1 MKLYSLLSYT
11 LLYSIV
17 PDNRKP
23 LLCNKK
29 MAMDGYNIYLA
40 TFDFPLYIS
49 KKLIQTAEEI
59 YLLIEQLLERG
70 LGRSQALGIFLV
82 SLIPKINWALRIEDY
97 VKETIQDYKRIDELM
112 AQTFYLITNPRQFTE
127 EDFMGEQRQITIQN
141 FINIMSAPLNR
152 NGFNSILPGRNF
164 ETSKQRTNSML
175 PSNYNTKT
183 CSSNSKN
190 TMNNKIAQR
199 QLLTWIRLQHR
210 FYTNIM
216 TLQTWNF
223 KEQSTSCLTLTLQ
236 NRGIMLIYVHYVII
250 NMTKINKIDHRK
262 HNRSPTKERKLTS
275 THNTYVKQI
284 KTRNTYPIKNTN
296 TITNTNQYNP

>member
-1 MKLYSLLSYT
+1 MY
-11 LLYSIV
+11 
-17 PDNRKP
+17 
-23 LLCNKK
+23 LLCVIQHLF
-29 MAMDGYNIYLA
+29 NIRQLFYI
-40 TFDFPLYIS
+40 TSQQKINTRIEFNFFDPRLHTS

-59 YLLIEQLLERG
+59 YSLIEQLLERG